1 MSHLDLMPARSGA
14 IGRTLDADLLIRSA
28 LFVTVFLIA
37 WISLHPFQSLADPP
51 PAVAEGGDTANQI
64 GYSALFIVLAAWT
77 YFHEPRR
84 LLLLFRPVL
93 ILTLLWSAVSVVA
106 SWEPSLA
113 ARRLAFALIF
123 LSISAMVLLLPRNLR
138 HFRDL
143 MASVAIIV
151 LAACYLG
158 VVFAPQ
164 LAIHQPTDFL
174 EPEHAGSWRGVFPHK
189 NEAGATMVLLIFIGI
204 FVARAHRALLGSVIV
219 VLATIF
225 LLFTQSKNAIGM
237 LPLVFLTSAIVSRSR
252 SSVISV
258 LLVVA
263 VVAALNLFSVGT
275 VLFEPIRKLV
285 GSIMPDATFT
295 GRTEIW
301 ELALQYIARRPL
313 TGYGFSAFWGTP
325 QVVYGIGENASWVN
339 TASDAHNAYVNLA
352 LGIGIPGLALVI
364 MWVVVL
370 PIADYYRLSRQRRQ
384 GAPPLSTL
392 FLRVCLYGAFASCF
406 ESSIFTPLG
415 EVWFLYVTSAF
426 GLCYL
431 ARTAVIE

>member
-1 MSHLDLMPARSGA
+1 MPARSDAVRRA
-14 IGRTLDADLLIRSA
+14 IDADLLIRST
-28 LFVTVFLIA
+28 LFVAAFLIA

-51 PAVAEGGDTANQI
+51 KAVAEGGDTANQI
-64 GYSALFIVLAAWT
+64 GYSVLFIVLAVWAT
-77 YFHEPRR
+77 LHEPRR
-84 LLLLFRPVL
+84 LLLLLRPVL
-93 ILTLLWSAVSVVA
+93 TLTLLWSAVSVVA

-123 LSISAMVLLLPRNLR
+123 LSISAMILLLPKNLR

-143 MASVAIIV
+143 MALVAIIV
-151 LAACYLG
+151 LTACYLG

-164 LAIHQPTDFL
+164 LAIHQATDFL

-204 FVARAHRALLGSVIV
+204 FVARAHRALLGGAIV
-219 VLATIF
+219 FLATVF

-237 LPLVFLTSAIVSRSR
+237 LPLVFLVSAIVGRRRSP
-252 SSVISV
+252 VTSV
-258 LLVVA
+258 LLVIA

-285 GSIMPDATFT
+285 GSVMPDATFT

-313 TGYGFSAFWGTP
+313 TGCGFSAFWGTP
-325 QVVYGIGENASWVN
+325 QVVYGIGESASWVN
-339 TASDAHNAYVNLA
+339 AASDAHNAYVNLA
-352 LGIGIPGLALVI
+352 LGIGLPGLALVI

-370 PIADYYRLSRQRRQ
+370 PIVDYFRLSSLRRP